1 MDKQKFKIISFLED
15 RIGIDVE
22 AIGESNLIKMITDRM
37 HQLNIDDLEMYHKI
51 LHSSQREY
59 KNLIDLIVVPETWFF
74 RDQASFEFLDYYVS
88 QIFIPQTKGLRP
100 LHLLSLPCSSGEEPY
115 SIVIQLLEK
124 GLHPSRFTV
133 DAIDVSPESIK
144 KALRAVYT
152 KYSFR
157 FLQSQEDKIKKYFV
171 IEEGLYK
178 LKQTVKDCVKFY
190 EGNALDQTSLLHRN
204 YYDVIFCKNLFIY
217 MSVKSQRQL
226 LDNLSALLSPEG
238 ILLVS
243 AVEVE
248 YIKKEGFT
256 ALPFPRAFAFQKKN
270 KTLLLK
276 CENENSCI
284 DEITIF
290 NQKALKVETPEPEDQ
305 LKKAKELADR
315 GLLSEAEALCHQDLN
330 EYGPKAQTY
339 FILALIEHALKN
351 EIESEEYLLKTIYLD
366 PKHYEALIYL
376 ALLAEKK
383 GENAQAQLFFNRAR
397 RIGQLTSMEGGC
409 GAE

>member
-1 MDKQKFKIISFLED
+1 MDRQKFKIISFLED
-15 RIGIDVE
+15 RIGIDIE
-22 AIGESNLIKMITDRM
+22 TIGESNLTKIITDRM
-37 HQLNIDDLEMYHKI
+37 HQLKIDDLEMYHKI
-51 LHSSQREY
+51 LHNSQLEY
-59 KNLIDLIVVPETWFF
+59 KNLVELIVVPETWFF

-88 QIFIPQTKGLRP
+88 QIFIPHTKGLRP

-115 SIVIQLLEK
+115 SIAIQLLEK
-124 GLHPSRFTV
+124 GLHPTRFTL

-157 FLQSQEDKIKKYFV
+157 FLHRQEDIVKKYFE
-171 IEEGLYK
+171 IENGLYK
-178 LKQTVKDCVKFY
+178 LKQIVKDCVKFY

-238 ILLVS
+238 VLVVS

-256 ALPFPRAFAFQKKN
+256 TLPFPKAFAFQKKN
-270 KTLLLK
+270 RALPLK
-276 CENENSCI
+276 CEDENSFK
-284 DEITIF
+284 EETKIF
-290 NQKALKVETPEPEDQ
+290 NLKALNIAAQETPDT
-305 LKKAKELADR
+305 LKNAKELADK
-315 GLLSEAEALCHQDLN
+315 GLLREAEALCHQDLKEN
-330 EYGPKAQTY
+330 GPKAQTY

-351 EIESEEYLLKTIYLD
+351 DIDSEEYLLKTIYLD
-366 PKHYEALIYL
+366 PQHYEALIYL
-376 ALLAEKK
+376 ALLSEKK
-383 GENAQAQLFFNRAR
+383 GENVQAQLFFNRAR
-397 RIGQLTSMEGGC
+397 RIGQITSTEG
-409 GAE
+409 